1 MTKTINLGAEVYVTD
16 PCYSVP
22 TWCQKKLDNV
32 LPGEWVVSM
41 IYDEKEGTDRNAELY
56 LIHKDY
62 QSTKG
67 LSFDWLGDF
76 GVDSGQAGVFDA
88 ASYRDDAY
96 AAGITT
102 PEVDFGL
109 PGDPVEG
116 DAFVL
121 PIRDQEG
128 DLWYETMCKFT
139 LAEDGWGSYDTGVVS
154 SSGWG
159 DGMYPVYGAEV
170 DGKIVALQLVFIDQ
184 SADDDDW
191 EDEFL
196 DEEDED

>member
-1 MTKTINLGAEVYVTD
+1 MTQTINLGPEVYVTD

-32 LPGEWVVSM
+32 LPGEWIVSM
-41 IYDEKEGTDRNAELY
+41 IYDEKGGSNRNAELY

-62 QSTKG
+62 QSKYG

-102 PEVDFGL
+102 PEVDFFL
-109 PGDPVEG
+109 QGDPEEG
-116 DAFVL
+116 DA
-121 PIRDQEG
+121 
-128 DLWYETMCKFT
+128 WYTKMCKFT
-139 LAEDGWGSYDTGVVS
+139 LAADGWGSYAAGAVS

-170 DGKIVALQLVFIDQ
+170 DGNIVALQLVFIDQ
-184 SADDDDW
+184 SAEDEDDW
-191 EDEFL
+191 EDDL
-196 DEEDED
+196 LGEDED